1 MVGMRCVAIHTSP
14 NRDGLTAT
22 LAKAVLRG
30 VKANGGEIEVI
41 PLNEH
46 HIKPCI
52 ACDNG
57 WGKCRDE
64 GICILD
70 DDFEDLR
77 KRLIEADAVC
87 FATPVYWHDLSES
100 AKIFLD
106 RLRRCE
112 VFSGM
117 QSFAGKKVIG
127 ITAAGGS
134 GRGAA
139 RALYLLEE
147 YLRRLGFDIFDL
159 VSVTQ
164 LSKTHKIEMLEKVGE
179 LLVTSTKR

>member
-1 MVGMRCVAIHTSP
+1 MRCIAIHTSP
-14 NRDGLTAT
+14 NLNGLTAT
-22 LAKAVLRG
+22 LATAVLSG
-30 VKANGGEIEVI
+30 VKAKGGEIELI
-41 PLNEH
+41 PLNEL
-46 HIKPCI
+46 HIEPCI
-52 ACDNG
+52 ACGTG

-70 DDFEDLR
+70 DDFEGLR
-77 KRLIEADAVC
+77 KRLVEADAVC

-117 QSFAGKKVIG
+117 QSFAGKKVLG
-127 ITAAGGS
+127 ITSAGGS
-134 GRGAA
+134 GRGAV
-139 RALYLLEE
+139 RALYLLED
-147 YLRRLGFDIFDL
+147 YLRRLGFEIFDL

-164 LSKTHKIEMLEKVGE
+164 VSKNHKMEMLEKVGE
-179 LLVTSTKR
+179 LLVTSRKRLT